1 MSRKIQFI
9 LLFFFSEVLF
19 EALSERMPDP
29 EAKQR
34 LSEVWK
40 QAALCDEIQEK
51 TSNSFSEKF
60 LAMMLG
66 ILPLVPLMISGLII
80 GTSLNNHYAHLSGLV
95 VVYPLYGFWD
105 AFKYVVPIP
114 SLIGALIG
122 WAIGYK
128 KMLTG
133 DEDGFPWVVILTIFV
148 GIVSLSVVMAFF
160 DPNFHMFG

>member
-19 EALSERMPDP
+19 EAMSERMPDP

-40 QAALCDEIQEK
+40 QAALCDDTKVE
-51 TSNSFSEKF
+51 TGNSISEKF

-66 ILPLVPLMISGLII
+66 ILPLVPIMIGGLII
-80 GTSLNNHYAHLSGLV
+80 GTCLNNHYAHLTGLV
-95 VVYPLYGFWD
+95 VVYPFYGFWD

-114 SLIGALIG
+114 SLIGAFIG

-133 DEDGFPWVVILTIFV
+133 DMNDFPWVVILTILV
-148 GIVSLSVVMAFF
+148 GVFSLIVVLAFF
-160 DPNFHMFG
+160 DPRFHMFG